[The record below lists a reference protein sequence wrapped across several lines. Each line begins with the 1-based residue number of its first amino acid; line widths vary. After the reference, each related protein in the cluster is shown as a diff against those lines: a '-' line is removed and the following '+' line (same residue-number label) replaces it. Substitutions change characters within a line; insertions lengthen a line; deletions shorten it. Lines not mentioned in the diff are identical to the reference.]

1 MDQKKTGC
9 FLKQLRNEKGLTQEQ
24 LANEFGV
31 AQRTVS
37 RWETGSNMPDIS
49 MLVEIAEFYEV
60 DIREIID
67 GERKSE
73 SMKKEENQTE
83 NLDVLDILLDEENE
97 SPITL
102 YDENDKAIQFDQVA
116 IIPME
121 EKLFAILKPIDE
133 MEGVSDDE
141 AIVFR
146 VDEKED
152 GENDLVIETDEALAM
167 RVFDEFYRLL
177 DEIEENQK

>member
-1 MDQKKTGC
+1 
-9 FLKQLRNEKGLTQEQ
+9 
-24 LANEFGV
+24 
-31 AQRTVS
+31 
-37 RWETGSNMPDIS
+37 
-49 MLVEIAEFYEV
+49 
-60 DIREIID
+60 
-67 GERKSE
+67 
-73 SMKKEENQTE
+73 MKKEEINQTE

-146 VDEKED
+146 VDEKEN
-152 GENDLVIETDEALAM
+152 GENDLVIETDEYTEGVGHRPA
-167 RVFDEFYRLL
+167 RLFIRNA
-177 DEIEENQK
+177 EQFKI

>member
-1 MDQKKTGC
+1 
-9 FLKQLRNEKGLTQEQ
+9 
-24 LANEFGV
+24 
-31 AQRTVS
+31 
-37 RWETGSNMPDIS
+37 
-49 MLVEIAEFYEV
+49 
-60 DIREIID
+60 
-67 GERKSE
+67 
-73 SMKKEENQTE
+73 MKKEENQTE
-83 NLDVLDILLDEENE
+83 NLDVFDILLDEENE

-146 VDEKED
+146 VDEKEN

>member
-1 MDQKKTGC
+1 
-9 FLKQLRNEKGLTQEQ
+9 
-24 LANEFGV
+24 
-31 AQRTVS
+31 
-37 RWETGSNMPDIS
+37 
-49 MLVEIAEFYEV
+49 
-60 DIREIID
+60 
-67 GERKSE
+67 
-73 SMKKEENQTE
+73 MKKEENQTE

-102 YDENDKAIQFDQVA
+102 YNENDKAIRFDQVA

-133 MEGVSDDE
+133 MEDVADDE

-146 VDEKED
+146 VEEQES
-152 GENDLVIETDEALAM
+152 GESELVIETDEALAL

-177 DEIEENQK
+177 DEVEESQKK

>member
-1 MDQKKTGC
+1 M
-9 FLKQLRNEKGLTQEQ
+9 
-24 LANEFGV
+24 
-31 AQRTVS
+31 
-37 RWETGSNMPDIS
+37 NM
-49 MLVEIAEFYEV
+49 E
-60 DIREIID
+60 
-67 GERKSE
+67 
-73 SMKKEENQTE
+73 
-83 NLDVLDILLDEENE
+83 DILLDEENE

-146 VDEKED
+146 VDEKES

>member
-1 MDQKKTGC
+1 
-9 FLKQLRNEKGLTQEQ
+9 
-24 LANEFGV
+24 
-31 AQRTVS
+31 
-37 RWETGSNMPDIS
+37 
-49 MLVEIAEFYEV
+49 
-60 DIREIID
+60 
-67 GERKSE
+67 
-73 SMKKEENQTE
+73 MKKEEINQTE

-146 VDEKED
+146 VDEKEN

>member
-1 MDQKKTGC
+1 
-9 FLKQLRNEKGLTQEQ
+9 
-24 LANEFGV
+24 
-31 AQRTVS
+31 
-37 RWETGSNMPDIS
+37 
-49 MLVEIAEFYEV
+49 
-60 DIREIID
+60 
-67 GERKSE
+67 
-73 SMKKEENQTE
+73 MKKEENNQTE

-116 IIPME
+116 IIPLE

-146 VDEKED
+146 VDEKES

-177 DEIEENQK
+177 DEIEEEQK

>member
-1 MDQKKTGC
+1 
-9 FLKQLRNEKGLTQEQ
+9 
-24 LANEFGV
+24 
-31 AQRTVS
+31 
-37 RWETGSNMPDIS
+37 
-49 MLVEIAEFYEV
+49 
-60 DIREIID
+60 
-67 GERKSE
+67 
-73 SMKKEENQTE
+73 MKKEENQTE

-146 VDEKED
+146 VDEKES